1 MSTEPVE
8 RLMRL
13 DELEEVLGI
22 KRSSIYKEISAGRL
36 AAPLKVT
43 RRASAWPAS
52 EVRAFIDARIAE
64 RNAAGVRP

>member
-22 KRSSIYKEISAGRL
+22 KRSSIYKEI
-36 AAPLKVT
+36 
-43 RRASAWPAS
+43 
-52 EVRAFIDARIAE
+52 IDYQ
-64 RNAAGVRP
+64 